1 MNATESGI
9 GELIQPMGAAVLRGW
24 NQTQMSWKLV
34 AAQPGVTQTGAQ
46 REKYLAC
53 AP

>member
-9 GELIQPMGAAVLRGW
+9 GELIQPTGAAVLRGW

-34 AAQPGVTQTGAQ
+34 AAQPGVTQTGVQ
-46 REKYLAC
+46 GDRF
-53 AP
+53 